1 MPTTSTEKPVQ
12 PSADGGSNGNTADA
26 TRSGT
31 ETLTATI
38 ATRARS
44 HSRHSVVTD
53 KGQANASLGNL
64 TKQLSNIA
72 PPVPGL
78 ADATVIAPER
88 KASPLASPG
97 IVVSDDPQSPAT
109 LIPAT
114 DGSSTRP
121 TKGGIAY
128 PFSLKVDGVAGMS
141 SNASMVTL
149 DSVNIT
155 TPPAVDVP
163 QSEKELGSIPAVTEA
178 TKELETTERPTTER
192 FYTAGAGAGLFSS
205 GAPLENVEA
214 AEKIERPPV
223 ERFETAQEDLNTLAA
238 SNGKA

>member
-1 MPTTSTEKPVQ
+1 M
-12 PSADGGSNGNTADA
+12 
-26 TRSGT
+26 
-31 ETLTATI
+31 
-38 ATRARS
+38 
-44 HSRHSVVTD
+44 
-53 KGQANASLGNL
+53 
-64 TKQLSNIA
+64 
-72 PPVPGL
+72 PGL

-97 IVVSDDPQSPAT
+97 IVVSDDPQSPVT

-128 PFSLKVDGVAGMS
+128 PFSLKVDGVGMN

-155 TPPAVDVP
+155 TPPAVDVS

-178 TKELETTERPTTER
+178 TKGLETAERPTAER

-205 GAPLENVEA
+205 GAPPEKVEA
-214 AEKIERPPV
+214 VEKMERPPV
-223 ERFETAQEDLNTLAA
+223 ERFETAREDLSMLAR
-238 SNGKA
+238 SDGKV

>member
-1 MPTTSTEKPVQ
+1 M
-12 PSADGGSNGNTADA
+12 
-26 TRSGT
+26 
-31 ETLTATI
+31 
-38 ATRARS
+38 
-44 HSRHSVVTD
+44 TD
-53 KGQANASLGNL
+53 KGQANASLENL

-78 ADATVIAPER
+78 AEATVIAPER
-88 KASPLASPG
+88 KASPLPSPAAVSSPLASPG

-128 PFSLKVDGVAGMS
+128 PFSLKVDGIAGMS

-163 QSEKELGSIPAVTEA
+163 QSEKELGSMPTVTA
-178 TKELETTERPTTER
+178 TTQDLETTEPAQERPTVER

-205 GAPLENVEA
+205 GAPPEKVEA
-214 AEKIERPPV
+214 AEKVERPPV
-223 ERFETAQEDLNTLAA
+223 ERFETAQEDLSTLAA